1 MENFQKPWAEKV
13 GMKASKSIWKLVT
26 RGIFHFATEP
36 NWGGRSIL
44 WSAELLFRGIS
55 NEEVGRQ

>member
-13 GMKASKSIWKLVT
+13 GIKATKSIWKLVA
-26 RGIFHFATEP
+26 RGIFHFVAEP
-36 NWGGRSIL
+36 NWGECSIL
-44 WSAELLFRGIS
+44 WSTELLFRGIS